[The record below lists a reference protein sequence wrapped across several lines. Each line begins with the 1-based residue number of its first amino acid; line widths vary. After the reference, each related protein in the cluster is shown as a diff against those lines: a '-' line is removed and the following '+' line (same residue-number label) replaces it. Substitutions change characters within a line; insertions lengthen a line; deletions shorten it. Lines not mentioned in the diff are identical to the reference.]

1 MFETEFCK
9 IAYLEDHNAV
19 LCRWK
24 KFCSFENY
32 RTPLEYG
39 LQLIN
44 EKEASMWITDTTNG
58 FESVPEDTQW
68 LIEAFMP
75 KVIGSACRTITF
87 IIQEESPLKEEIEQ
101 QEKALSRYFKVQKAE
116 YLEEIIA

>member
-24 KFCSFENY
+24 KRCSFEDY
-32 RTPLEYG
+32 RTPLESG

-44 EKEASMWITDTTNG
+44 DKEASMWITDTTNG
-58 FESVPEDTQW
+58 FESVPEDTEW
-68 LIEAFMP
+68 LIETFMP
-75 KVIGSACRTITF
+75 KVIGSPCKTITF

-101 QEKALSRYFKVQKAE
+101 QEKALSQFFKVQKIKT
-116 YLEEIIA
+116 LNEIR